1 MASLATANFIGQ
13 TSGSVAAAAS
23 ANLFGQQPLGTA
35 PFSLGTPSTATSG
48 TPILSGL
55 LSGGTTETPKAGLGL
70 GVASNLAPVA
80 TTVAGPASNLSSIPS
95 TSTSTPVAQASAGSG
110 FGFANTGK
118 TTASSLLSSGL
129 SVATTAPSTANN
141 SSSALGPLLAQPTKT
156 VTSTS
161 GTGLTSV
168 LDKTTTSAATGL
180 TFSAKSFTAPTS
192 TALAS
197 QTGAT
202 SQTSANEITFRQLE
216 ENVNKWNDDL
226 DELER
231 QFLAQ
236 ATQINA
242 WDRLVLENG
251 DRITSLNEEL
261 AKIKANQDRL
271 DQDLDFIGS
280 QQKDLEEF
288 IVNLEGSLANSA
300 ISQPQDAAD
309 EQRRDIF
316 SAAENI
322 DCQLKQMTQDLR
334 EVIERINSTGHGEE
348 TTISSPFGQL
358 ERILNAHVDSL
369 NWADQ
374 SIENLSKQID
384 LIQIPNV
391 NWWLIRVKTLYFD
404 ENAFVELISKLAMIF
419 LSLVDETCVV

>member
-1 MASLATANFIGQ
+1 M
-13 TSGSVAAAAS
+13 
-23 ANLFGQQPLGTA
+23 
-35 PFSLGTPSTATSG
+35 
-48 TPILSGL
+48 
-55 LSGGTTETPKAGLGL
+55 
-70 GVASNLAPVA
+70 
-80 TTVAGPASNLSSIPS
+80 
-95 TSTSTPVAQASAGSG
+95 
-110 FGFANTGK
+110 
-118 TTASSLLSSGL
+118 
-129 SVATTAPSTANN
+129 
-141 SSSALGPLLAQPTKT
+141 
-156 VTSTS
+156 
-161 GTGLTSV
+161 
-168 LDKTTTSAATGL
+168 
-180 TFSAKSFTAPTS
+180 
-192 TALAS
+192 
-197 QTGAT
+197 
-202 SQTSANEITFRQLE
+202 E

-288 IVNLEGSLANSA
+288 IGNLEGSLANSA
-300 ISQPQDAAD
+300 INQPQDAAD

-316 SAAENI
+316 STAENI

-334 EVIERINSTGHGEE
+334 EVIERINSTGHAEE
-348 TTISSPFGQL
+348 NAMTSPFGQL

-374 SIENLSKQID
+374 SIENLTKQID
-384 LIQIPNV
+384 LIQIPKV
-391 NWWLIRVKTLYFD
+391 N
-404 ENAFVELISKLAMIF
+404 
-419 LSLVDETCVV
+419 

>member
-1 MASLATANFIGQ
+1 MFGTPTNTG
-13 TSGSVAAAAS
+13 GAS
-23 ANLFGQQPLGTA
+23 AAPASGNLFGQSLGSA
-35 PFSLGTPSTATSG
+35 PNSGTGLSLGTPTASSAASSG

-55 LSGGTTETPKAGLGL
+55 LSGGNTTTETPKLGL
-70 GVASNLAPVA
+70 SLGGGTSNL
-80 TTVAGPASNLSSIPS
+80 
-95 TSTSTPVAQASAGSG
+95 TPVAASTAPAPTTNLFGTPSSAATAPTAQATTSGGLGSG
-110 FGFANTGK
+110 FAGFTTTPK
-118 TTASSLLSSGL
+118 TTAPLLSSGL
-129 SVATTAPSTANN
+129 SVATSAPTAVATSA
-141 SSSALGPLLAQPTKT
+141 SALGSLLAPPK
-156 VTSTS
+156 SAAASSATS
-161 GTGLTSV
+161 GGLTSS
-168 LDKTTTSAATGL
+168 LFAKTTTTASTGL
-180 TFSAKSFTAPTS
+180 TFSATSLTAPTS
-192 TALAS
+192 TSLSSSLTGGAATQP
-197 QTGAT
+197 QTA
-202 SQTSANEITFRQLE
+202 ANDITFRQLE

-288 IVNLEGSLANSA
+288 IGNLEGSLANSA
-300 ISQPQDAAD
+300 INQPQDAAD

-316 SAAENI
+316 STAENI

-334 EVIERINSTGHGEE
+334 EVIERINSTGHAEE
-348 TTISSPFGQL
+348 NAMTSPFGQL

-374 SIENLSKQID
+374 SIENLTKQID
-384 LIQIPNV
+384 LIQIPKV
-391 NWWLIRVKTLYFD
+391 N
-404 ENAFVELISKLAMIF
+404 
-419 LSLVDETCVV
+419 